1 MTITGTGT
9 MLRRPIGMMIDPLR
23 NLGVQVRSNGYLPIT
38 VQGPLRGG
46 ETDVEAYVS
55 SQFLT
60 GLLMSL
66 PLAEGDTI
74 LHVEQPNSL
83 PYLAVTVDLA
93 SKFRIRMEHNGFRE
107 FFIPGGQHYH
117 PAKLHIEG
125 DWSSA
130 AFMLVA
136 GAIAGEV
143 TAKRM
148 NTLSLQADLAIIQA
162 LTKAGAVIITT
173 PDEITVRKRE
183 LTGFDFDATQRP
195 DLFPI
200 LAVLGANCEG
210 TTHIRGVNRLVYKE
224 SNRAEAIVSEYT
236 KLGMD
241 VALEDDVM
249 TVRGGSLSGGTI
261 DSCNDHRIAMA
272 AAIAALAASGPVTIT
287 NAQAVTKSYPRFW
300 DDLDSIIRT
309 KHEQFRAQFQNNPFR
324 RVARP
329 RDRRHDR
336 RNAGRHSLLG
346 AGPRSRP
353 RTPPQYGDG
362 RHYAPARTRPAG
374 NRIGHL
380 QRTHGRHPADHP
392 VPECKHETARLC
404 RLRPSSPSVTCRPR
418 RFPQI
423 RRLQSSRR
431 RRHVLRPD
439 DRRTG
444 RSRSRS
450 QKLLPGV
457 RFSTRLTEIDGMTDS
472 GSFERILNDLRLAG
486 DTAGGVVEIRAQGV
500 AAGTG
505 EPFFDSIES
514 TAAHLIFPYRVSKE

>member
-1 MTITGTGT
+1 MEKTIHPSQVSGEVRPPCSKSYAQRALAAALLSDGETTLSNIELCDDTRYAMNVITGLGASVRQTGPTEYVIRGGLAPITDTINTGESGLATRLFTPIAALCDRRMTITGTGT

-287 NAQAVTKSYPRFW
+287 NAQADTKSYPRFW

-309 KHEQFRAQFQNNPFR
+309 KA
-324 RVARP
+324 
-329 RDRRHDR
+329 
-336 RNAGRHSLLG
+336 
-346 AGPRSRP
+346 
-353 RTPPQYGDG
+353 
-362 RHYAPARTRPAG
+362 
-374 NRIGHL
+374 
-380 QRTHGRHPADHP
+380 
-392 VPECKHETARLC
+392 
-404 RLRPSSPSVTCRPR
+404 
-418 RFPQI
+418 
-423 RRLQSSRR
+423 
-431 RRHVLRPD
+431 
-439 DRRTG
+439 
-444 RSRSRS
+444 
-450 QKLLPGV
+450 
-457 RFSTRLTEIDGMTDS
+457 
-472 GSFERILNDLRLAG
+472 
-486 DTAGGVVEIRAQGV
+486 
-500 AAGTG
+500 
-505 EPFFDSIES
+505 
-514 TAAHLIFPYRVSKE
+514 

>member
-1 MTITGTGT
+1 MEKTIHPSQVSGEVRPPCSKSYAQRALAAALLSDGETTLSNIELCDDTRYAMNVITGLGASVRQTGPTEYVIRGGLAPITDTINTGESGLATRLFTPIAALCDRRMTITGTGT

-272 AAIAALAASGPVTIT
+272 AAIAALATSGPVTIT

-309 KHEQFRAQFQNNPFR
+309 KA
-324 RVARP
+324 
-329 RDRRHDR
+329 
-336 RNAGRHSLLG
+336 
-346 AGPRSRP
+346 
-353 RTPPQYGDG
+353 
-362 RHYAPARTRPAG
+362 
-374 NRIGHL
+374 
-380 QRTHGRHPADHP
+380 
-392 VPECKHETARLC
+392 
-404 RLRPSSPSVTCRPR
+404 
-418 RFPQI
+418 
-423 RRLQSSRR
+423 
-431 RRHVLRPD
+431 
-439 DRRTG
+439 
-444 RSRSRS
+444 
-450 QKLLPGV
+450 
-457 RFSTRLTEIDGMTDS
+457 
-472 GSFERILNDLRLAG
+472 
-486 DTAGGVVEIRAQGV
+486 
-500 AAGTG
+500 
-505 EPFFDSIES
+505 
-514 TAAHLIFPYRVSKE
+514 

>member
-1 MTITGTGT
+1 MEKTIHPSQVSGEVRPPCSKSYAQRALAAALLSDGETTLSNIELCDDTRYAMNVITGLGASVRQTGPTEYVIRGGLAPITDTINTGESGLATRLFTPIAALCDRRMTITGTGT

-66 PLAEGDTI
+66 PMAEGDTI

-309 KHEQFRAQFQNNPFR
+309 KA
-324 RVARP
+324 
-329 RDRRHDR
+329 
-336 RNAGRHSLLG
+336 
-346 AGPRSRP
+346 
-353 RTPPQYGDG
+353 
-362 RHYAPARTRPAG
+362 
-374 NRIGHL
+374 
-380 QRTHGRHPADHP
+380 
-392 VPECKHETARLC
+392 
-404 RLRPSSPSVTCRPR
+404 
-418 RFPQI
+418 
-423 RRLQSSRR
+423 
-431 RRHVLRPD
+431 
-439 DRRTG
+439 
-444 RSRSRS
+444 
-450 QKLLPGV
+450 
-457 RFSTRLTEIDGMTDS
+457 
-472 GSFERILNDLRLAG
+472 
-486 DTAGGVVEIRAQGV
+486 
-500 AAGTG
+500 
-505 EPFFDSIES
+505 
-514 TAAHLIFPYRVSKE
+514 

>member
-1 MTITGTGT
+1 MEKTIHPSQVSGEVRPPCSKSYAQRALAAALLSDGETTLSNIELCDDTRYAMNVITGLGASVRQTGPTEYVIRGGLAPITDTINTGESGLATRLFTPIAALCDRRMTITGTGT

-173 PDEITVRKRE
+173 PDEIIVRKRE

-309 KHEQFRAQFQNNPFR
+309 KA
-324 RVARP
+324 
-329 RDRRHDR
+329 
-336 RNAGRHSLLG
+336 
-346 AGPRSRP
+346 
-353 RTPPQYGDG
+353 
-362 RHYAPARTRPAG
+362 
-374 NRIGHL
+374 
-380 QRTHGRHPADHP
+380 
-392 VPECKHETARLC
+392 
-404 RLRPSSPSVTCRPR
+404 
-418 RFPQI
+418 
-423 RRLQSSRR
+423 
-431 RRHVLRPD
+431 
-439 DRRTG
+439 
-444 RSRSRS
+444 
-450 QKLLPGV
+450 
-457 RFSTRLTEIDGMTDS
+457 
-472 GSFERILNDLRLAG
+472 
-486 DTAGGVVEIRAQGV
+486 
-500 AAGTG
+500 
-505 EPFFDSIES
+505 
-514 TAAHLIFPYRVSKE
+514 

>member
-1 MTITGTGT
+1 MEKTIHPSQVSGEVRPPCSKSYAQRALAAALLSDGETTLSNIELCDDTRYAMNVITGLGASVRQTGPTEYVIRGGLAPITDTINTGESGLATRLFTPIAALCDRRMTITGTGT

-55 SQFLT
+55 SQVLT

-309 KHEQFRAQFQNNPFR
+309 KA
-324 RVARP
+324 
-329 RDRRHDR
+329 
-336 RNAGRHSLLG
+336 
-346 AGPRSRP
+346 
-353 RTPPQYGDG
+353 
-362 RHYAPARTRPAG
+362 
-374 NRIGHL
+374 
-380 QRTHGRHPADHP
+380 
-392 VPECKHETARLC
+392 
-404 RLRPSSPSVTCRPR
+404 
-418 RFPQI
+418 
-423 RRLQSSRR
+423 
-431 RRHVLRPD
+431 
-439 DRRTG
+439 
-444 RSRSRS
+444 
-450 QKLLPGV
+450 
-457 RFSTRLTEIDGMTDS
+457 
-472 GSFERILNDLRLAG
+472 
-486 DTAGGVVEIRAQGV
+486 
-500 AAGTG
+500 
-505 EPFFDSIES
+505 
-514 TAAHLIFPYRVSKE
+514 

>member
-1 MTITGTGT
+1 MEKTIHPSQVSGEVRPPCSKSYAQRALAAALLSDGETTLSNIELCDDTRYAMNVITGLGASVRQTGPTEYVIRGGLAPITDTINTGESGLATRLFTPIAALCDRRMTITGTGT

-241 VALEDDVM
+241 VALEADVM

-272 AAIAALAASGPVTIT
+272 AAIAARAASGPVTIT

-309 KHEQFRAQFQNNPFR
+309 KA
-324 RVARP
+324 
-329 RDRRHDR
+329 
-336 RNAGRHSLLG
+336 
-346 AGPRSRP
+346 
-353 RTPPQYGDG
+353 
-362 RHYAPARTRPAG
+362 
-374 NRIGHL
+374 
-380 QRTHGRHPADHP
+380 
-392 VPECKHETARLC
+392 
-404 RLRPSSPSVTCRPR
+404 
-418 RFPQI
+418 
-423 RRLQSSRR
+423 
-431 RRHVLRPD
+431 
-439 DRRTG
+439 
-444 RSRSRS
+444 
-450 QKLLPGV
+450 
-457 RFSTRLTEIDGMTDS
+457 
-472 GSFERILNDLRLAG
+472 
-486 DTAGGVVEIRAQGV
+486 
-500 AAGTG
+500 
-505 EPFFDSIES
+505 
-514 TAAHLIFPYRVSKE
+514 

>member
-1 MTITGTGT
+1 MEKTIHPSQVSGEVRPPCSKSYAQRALAAALLSDGETTLSNIELCDDTRYAMNVITGLGASVRQTGPTEYVIRGGLAPITDTINTGESGLATRLFTPIAALCDRRMTITGTGT

-83 PYLAVTVDLA
+83 PYLAVTVALA

-309 KHEQFRAQFQNNPFR
+309 KA
-324 RVARP
+324 
-329 RDRRHDR
+329 
-336 RNAGRHSLLG
+336 
-346 AGPRSRP
+346 
-353 RTPPQYGDG
+353 
-362 RHYAPARTRPAG
+362 
-374 NRIGHL
+374 
-380 QRTHGRHPADHP
+380 
-392 VPECKHETARLC
+392 
-404 RLRPSSPSVTCRPR
+404 
-418 RFPQI
+418 
-423 RRLQSSRR
+423 
-431 RRHVLRPD
+431 
-439 DRRTG
+439 
-444 RSRSRS
+444 
-450 QKLLPGV
+450 
-457 RFSTRLTEIDGMTDS
+457 
-472 GSFERILNDLRLAG
+472 
-486 DTAGGVVEIRAQGV
+486 
-500 AAGTG
+500 
-505 EPFFDSIES
+505 
-514 TAAHLIFPYRVSKE
+514 

>member
-1 MTITGTGT
+1 MEKTIHPSQVSGEVRPPCSKSYAQRALAAALLSDGETTLSNIELCDDTRYAMNVITGLGASVRQTGPTEYVIRGGLAPITDTINTGESGLATRLFTPIAALCDRRMTITGTGT

-83 PYLAVTVDLA
+83 PDRAVTVDLA

-309 KHEQFRAQFQNNPFR
+309 KA
-324 RVARP
+324 
-329 RDRRHDR
+329 
-336 RNAGRHSLLG
+336 
-346 AGPRSRP
+346 
-353 RTPPQYGDG
+353 
-362 RHYAPARTRPAG
+362 
-374 NRIGHL
+374 
-380 QRTHGRHPADHP
+380 
-392 VPECKHETARLC
+392 
-404 RLRPSSPSVTCRPR
+404 
-418 RFPQI
+418 
-423 RRLQSSRR
+423 
-431 RRHVLRPD
+431 
-439 DRRTG
+439 
-444 RSRSRS
+444 
-450 QKLLPGV
+450 
-457 RFSTRLTEIDGMTDS
+457 
-472 GSFERILNDLRLAG
+472 
-486 DTAGGVVEIRAQGV
+486 
-500 AAGTG
+500 
-505 EPFFDSIES
+505 
-514 TAAHLIFPYRVSKE
+514 

>member
-1 MTITGTGT
+1 MEKTIHPSQVSGEVRPPCSKSYAQRALAAALLSDGETTLSNIELCDDTRYAMNVITGLGASVRQTGPTEYVIRGGLAPITDTINTGESGLATRLFTPIAALCDRRMTITGTGT

-210 TTHIRGVNRLVYKE
+210 TTHIRGVNGLVYKE

-309 KHEQFRAQFQNNPFR
+309 KA
-324 RVARP
+324 
-329 RDRRHDR
+329 
-336 RNAGRHSLLG
+336 
-346 AGPRSRP
+346 
-353 RTPPQYGDG
+353 
-362 RHYAPARTRPAG
+362 
-374 NRIGHL
+374 
-380 QRTHGRHPADHP
+380 
-392 VPECKHETARLC
+392 
-404 RLRPSSPSVTCRPR
+404 
-418 RFPQI
+418 
-423 RRLQSSRR
+423 
-431 RRHVLRPD
+431 
-439 DRRTG
+439 
-444 RSRSRS
+444 
-450 QKLLPGV
+450 
-457 RFSTRLTEIDGMTDS
+457 
-472 GSFERILNDLRLAG
+472 
-486 DTAGGVVEIRAQGV
+486 
-500 AAGTG
+500 
-505 EPFFDSIES
+505 
-514 TAAHLIFPYRVSKE
+514 

>member
-1 MTITGTGT
+1 MEKTIHPSQVSGEVRPPCSKSYAQRALAAALLSDGETTLSNIELCDDTRYAMNVITGLGASVRQTGPTEYVIRGGLAPITDTINTGESGLATRLFTPIAALCDRRMTITGTGP
-9 MLRRPIGMMIDPLR
+9 MPRRPIGMMIDPLR

-210 TTHIRGVNRLVYKE
+210 TTHIRGMNRLVYKE

-309 KHEQFRAQFQNNPFR
+309 KA
-324 RVARP
+324 
-329 RDRRHDR
+329 
-336 RNAGRHSLLG
+336 
-346 AGPRSRP
+346 
-353 RTPPQYGDG
+353 
-362 RHYAPARTRPAG
+362 
-374 NRIGHL
+374 
-380 QRTHGRHPADHP
+380 
-392 VPECKHETARLC
+392 
-404 RLRPSSPSVTCRPR
+404 
-418 RFPQI
+418 
-423 RRLQSSRR
+423 
-431 RRHVLRPD
+431 
-439 DRRTG
+439 
-444 RSRSRS
+444 
-450 QKLLPGV
+450 
-457 RFSTRLTEIDGMTDS
+457 
-472 GSFERILNDLRLAG
+472 
-486 DTAGGVVEIRAQGV
+486 
-500 AAGTG
+500 
-505 EPFFDSIES
+505 
-514 TAAHLIFPYRVSKE
+514 

>member
-1 MTITGTGT
+1 MEKTIHPSQVSGEVRPPCSKSYAQRALAAALLSDGETTLSNIELCDDTRYAMNVITGLGASVRQTGPTEYVIRGGLAPITDTINTGESGLATRLFTPIAALCDRRMTITGTGT

-60 GLLMSL
+60 GLLMAL

-309 KHEQFRAQFQNNPFR
+309 KA
-324 RVARP
+324 
-329 RDRRHDR
+329 
-336 RNAGRHSLLG
+336 
-346 AGPRSRP
+346 
-353 RTPPQYGDG
+353 
-362 RHYAPARTRPAG
+362 
-374 NRIGHL
+374 
-380 QRTHGRHPADHP
+380 
-392 VPECKHETARLC
+392 
-404 RLRPSSPSVTCRPR
+404 
-418 RFPQI
+418 
-423 RRLQSSRR
+423 
-431 RRHVLRPD
+431 
-439 DRRTG
+439 
-444 RSRSRS
+444 
-450 QKLLPGV
+450 
-457 RFSTRLTEIDGMTDS
+457 
-472 GSFERILNDLRLAG
+472 
-486 DTAGGVVEIRAQGV
+486 
-500 AAGTG
+500 
-505 EPFFDSIES
+505 
-514 TAAHLIFPYRVSKE
+514 

>member
-1 MTITGTGT
+1 MEKTIHPSQVSGEVRPPCSKSYAQRALAAALLSDGETTLSNIELCDDTRYAMNVITGLGASVRQTGPTEYVIRGGLAPITDTINTGESGLATRLFTPIAALCDRRMTITGTGT

-249 TVRGGSLSGGTI
+249 TGRGGSLSGGTI

-309 KHEQFRAQFQNNPFR
+309 KA
-324 RVARP
+324 
-329 RDRRHDR
+329 
-336 RNAGRHSLLG
+336 
-346 AGPRSRP
+346 
-353 RTPPQYGDG
+353 
-362 RHYAPARTRPAG
+362 
-374 NRIGHL
+374 
-380 QRTHGRHPADHP
+380 
-392 VPECKHETARLC
+392 
-404 RLRPSSPSVTCRPR
+404 
-418 RFPQI
+418 
-423 RRLQSSRR
+423 
-431 RRHVLRPD
+431 
-439 DRRTG
+439 
-444 RSRSRS
+444 
-450 QKLLPGV
+450 
-457 RFSTRLTEIDGMTDS
+457 
-472 GSFERILNDLRLAG
+472 
-486 DTAGGVVEIRAQGV
+486 
-500 AAGTG
+500 
-505 EPFFDSIES
+505 
-514 TAAHLIFPYRVSKE
+514 

>member
-1 MTITGTGT
+1 MEKTIHPSQVSGEVRPPCSKSYAQRALAAALLSDGETTLSNIELCDDTRYAMNVITGLGASVRQTGPTEYVIRGGLAPITDTINTGESGLATRLFTPIAALCDRRMTITGTGT

-46 ETDVEAYVS
+46 ETDVEACVS

-309 KHEQFRAQFQNNPFR
+309 KA
-324 RVARP
+324 
-329 RDRRHDR
+329 
-336 RNAGRHSLLG
+336 
-346 AGPRSRP
+346 
-353 RTPPQYGDG
+353 
-362 RHYAPARTRPAG
+362 
-374 NRIGHL
+374 
-380 QRTHGRHPADHP
+380 
-392 VPECKHETARLC
+392 
-404 RLRPSSPSVTCRPR
+404 
-418 RFPQI
+418 
-423 RRLQSSRR
+423 
-431 RRHVLRPD
+431 
-439 DRRTG
+439 
-444 RSRSRS
+444 
-450 QKLLPGV
+450 
-457 RFSTRLTEIDGMTDS
+457 
-472 GSFERILNDLRLAG
+472 
-486 DTAGGVVEIRAQGV
+486 
-500 AAGTG
+500 
-505 EPFFDSIES
+505 
-514 TAAHLIFPYRVSKE
+514 

>member
-1 MTITGTGT
+1 MEKTIHPSQVSGEVRPPCSKSYAQRALAAALLSDGETTLSNIELCDDTRYAMNVITGLGASVRQTGPTEYVIRGGLAPITDTINTGESGLATRLFTPIAALCDRRMTITGTGT

-272 AAIAALAASGPVTIT
+272 AVIAALAASGPVTIT

-309 KHEQFRAQFQNNPFR
+309 KA
-324 RVARP
+324 
-329 RDRRHDR
+329 
-336 RNAGRHSLLG
+336 
-346 AGPRSRP
+346 
-353 RTPPQYGDG
+353 
-362 RHYAPARTRPAG
+362 
-374 NRIGHL
+374 
-380 QRTHGRHPADHP
+380 
-392 VPECKHETARLC
+392 
-404 RLRPSSPSVTCRPR
+404 
-418 RFPQI
+418 
-423 RRLQSSRR
+423 
-431 RRHVLRPD
+431 
-439 DRRTG
+439 
-444 RSRSRS
+444 
-450 QKLLPGV
+450 
-457 RFSTRLTEIDGMTDS
+457 
-472 GSFERILNDLRLAG
+472 
-486 DTAGGVVEIRAQGV
+486 
-500 AAGTG
+500 
-505 EPFFDSIES
+505 
-514 TAAHLIFPYRVSKE
+514 

>member
-1 MTITGTGT
+1 MEKTIHPSQVSGEVRPPCSKSYAQRALAAALLSDGETTLSNIELCDDTRYAMNVITGLGASVRQTGPTEYVIRGGLAPITDTINTGESGLATRLFTPIAALCDRRMTITGTGT

-23 NLGVQVRSNGYLPIT
+23 NLGVQDRSNGYLPIT

-309 KHEQFRAQFQNNPFR
+309 KA
-324 RVARP
+324 
-329 RDRRHDR
+329 
-336 RNAGRHSLLG
+336 
-346 AGPRSRP
+346 
-353 RTPPQYGDG
+353 
-362 RHYAPARTRPAG
+362 
-374 NRIGHL
+374 
-380 QRTHGRHPADHP
+380 
-392 VPECKHETARLC
+392 
-404 RLRPSSPSVTCRPR
+404 
-418 RFPQI
+418 
-423 RRLQSSRR
+423 
-431 RRHVLRPD
+431 
-439 DRRTG
+439 
-444 RSRSRS
+444 
-450 QKLLPGV
+450 
-457 RFSTRLTEIDGMTDS
+457 
-472 GSFERILNDLRLAG
+472 
-486 DTAGGVVEIRAQGV
+486 
-500 AAGTG
+500 
-505 EPFFDSIES
+505 
-514 TAAHLIFPYRVSKE
+514 

>member
-1 MTITGTGT
+1 MEKTIHPSQVSGEVRPPCSKSYAQRALAAALLSDGETTLSNIELCDDTRYAMNVITGLGASVRQTGPTEYVIRGGLAPITDTINTGESGLATRLFTPIAALCDRRMTITGTGT

-210 TTHIRGVNRLVYKE
+210 TTHIRGMNRLVYKE

-249 TVRGGSLSGGTI
+249 TVRGGSLSGETI
-261 DSCNDHRIAMA
+261 DSSNDHRIAMA

-309 KHEQFRAQFQNNPFR
+309 KA
-324 RVARP
+324 
-329 RDRRHDR
+329 
-336 RNAGRHSLLG
+336 
-346 AGPRSRP
+346 
-353 RTPPQYGDG
+353 
-362 RHYAPARTRPAG
+362 
-374 NRIGHL
+374 
-380 QRTHGRHPADHP
+380 
-392 VPECKHETARLC
+392 
-404 RLRPSSPSVTCRPR
+404 
-418 RFPQI
+418 
-423 RRLQSSRR
+423 
-431 RRHVLRPD
+431 
-439 DRRTG
+439 
-444 RSRSRS
+444 
-450 QKLLPGV
+450 
-457 RFSTRLTEIDGMTDS
+457 
-472 GSFERILNDLRLAG
+472 
-486 DTAGGVVEIRAQGV
+486 
-500 AAGTG
+500 
-505 EPFFDSIES
+505 
-514 TAAHLIFPYRVSKE
+514 

>member
-1 MTITGTGT
+1 MEKTIHPSQVSGEVRPPCSKSYAQRALAAALLSDGETTLSNIELCDDTRYAMNVITGLGASVRQTGPTEYVIRGGLAPITDTINTGESGLATRLFTPIAALCDRRMTITGTGT

-272 AAIAALAASGPVTIT
+272 AAIAALAAAGPVTIT

-309 KHEQFRAQFQNNPFR
+309 KA
-324 RVARP
+324 
-329 RDRRHDR
+329 
-336 RNAGRHSLLG
+336 
-346 AGPRSRP
+346 
-353 RTPPQYGDG
+353 
-362 RHYAPARTRPAG
+362 
-374 NRIGHL
+374 
-380 QRTHGRHPADHP
+380 
-392 VPECKHETARLC
+392 
-404 RLRPSSPSVTCRPR
+404 
-418 RFPQI
+418 
-423 RRLQSSRR
+423 
-431 RRHVLRPD
+431 
-439 DRRTG
+439 
-444 RSRSRS
+444 
-450 QKLLPGV
+450 
-457 RFSTRLTEIDGMTDS
+457 
-472 GSFERILNDLRLAG
+472 
-486 DTAGGVVEIRAQGV
+486 
-500 AAGTG
+500 
-505 EPFFDSIES
+505 
-514 TAAHLIFPYRVSKE
+514 

>member
-1 MTITGTGT
+1 MDKTIHPTQVSAEVTPPCSKSYAQRALAAALLSDGETTLSNIELCDDTRYAMNVITGLGASVRQTGPTEYVIRGGLAPITDTINTGAAGRATRLFTPIAALCDRRMTITGTGT

-309 KHEQFRAQFQNNPFR
+309 KA
-324 RVARP
+324 
-329 RDRRHDR
+329 
-336 RNAGRHSLLG
+336 
-346 AGPRSRP
+346 
-353 RTPPQYGDG
+353 
-362 RHYAPARTRPAG
+362 
-374 NRIGHL
+374 
-380 QRTHGRHPADHP
+380 
-392 VPECKHETARLC
+392 
-404 RLRPSSPSVTCRPR
+404 
-418 RFPQI
+418 
-423 RRLQSSRR
+423 
-431 RRHVLRPD
+431 
-439 DRRTG
+439 
-444 RSRSRS
+444 
-450 QKLLPGV
+450 
-457 RFSTRLTEIDGMTDS
+457 
-472 GSFERILNDLRLAG
+472 
-486 DTAGGVVEIRAQGV
+486 
-500 AAGTG
+500 
-505 EPFFDSIES
+505 
-514 TAAHLIFPYRVSKE
+514 

>member
-1 MTITGTGT
+1 MEKTIHPSQVSGEVRPPCSKSYAQRALAAALLADGETTLSNISLCDDTRYAMNVITGLGSSVRQTVPTEYVIRGGLAPITDTINTGESGLATRLFTPIAALCDRRMTITGTGT

-309 KHEQFRAQFQNNPFR
+309 KA
-324 RVARP
+324 
-329 RDRRHDR
+329 
-336 RNAGRHSLLG
+336 
-346 AGPRSRP
+346 
-353 RTPPQYGDG
+353 
-362 RHYAPARTRPAG
+362 
-374 NRIGHL
+374 
-380 QRTHGRHPADHP
+380 
-392 VPECKHETARLC
+392 
-404 RLRPSSPSVTCRPR
+404 
-418 RFPQI
+418 
-423 RRLQSSRR
+423 
-431 RRHVLRPD
+431 
-439 DRRTG
+439 
-444 RSRSRS
+444 
-450 QKLLPGV
+450 
-457 RFSTRLTEIDGMTDS
+457 
-472 GSFERILNDLRLAG
+472 
-486 DTAGGVVEIRAQGV
+486 
-500 AAGTG
+500 
-505 EPFFDSIES
+505 
-514 TAAHLIFPYRVSKE
+514 

>member
-1 MTITGTGT
+1 MEKTIHPSQVSGEVRPPCSKSYAQRALAAALLSDGETTLSNIELCDDTRYAMNVITGLGASVRQTGPTEYVIRGGLAPITNTINTGESGLATRLFTPIAALCDRRMTITGTGT

-200 LAVLGANCEG
+200 LAVLGTNCEG

-272 AAIAALAASGPVTIT
+272 AAIAALAASDPVTIT

-309 KHEQFRAQFQNNPFR
+309 KA
-324 RVARP
+324 
-329 RDRRHDR
+329 
-336 RNAGRHSLLG
+336 
-346 AGPRSRP
+346 
-353 RTPPQYGDG
+353 
-362 RHYAPARTRPAG
+362 
-374 NRIGHL
+374 
-380 QRTHGRHPADHP
+380 
-392 VPECKHETARLC
+392 
-404 RLRPSSPSVTCRPR
+404 
-418 RFPQI
+418 
-423 RRLQSSRR
+423 
-431 RRHVLRPD
+431 
-439 DRRTG
+439 
-444 RSRSRS
+444 
-450 QKLLPGV
+450 
-457 RFSTRLTEIDGMTDS
+457 
-472 GSFERILNDLRLAG
+472 
-486 DTAGGVVEIRAQGV
+486 
-500 AAGTG
+500 
-505 EPFFDSIES
+505 
-514 TAAHLIFPYRVSKE
+514 

>member
-1 MTITGTGT
+1 MEKTIHPSQVSGEVRPPCSKSYAQRALAAALLSDGETTLSNIELCDDTRYAMNVITGLGASVRQTGPTEYVIRGGLAPITDTINTGESGLATRLFTPIAALCDRRMTITGTGT

-55 SQFLT
+55 SQFLP

-309 KHEQFRAQFQNNPFR
+309 KA
-324 RVARP
+324 
-329 RDRRHDR
+329 
-336 RNAGRHSLLG
+336 
-346 AGPRSRP
+346 
-353 RTPPQYGDG
+353 
-362 RHYAPARTRPAG
+362 
-374 NRIGHL
+374 
-380 QRTHGRHPADHP
+380 
-392 VPECKHETARLC
+392 
-404 RLRPSSPSVTCRPR
+404 
-418 RFPQI
+418 
-423 RRLQSSRR
+423 
-431 RRHVLRPD
+431 
-439 DRRTG
+439 
-444 RSRSRS
+444 
-450 QKLLPGV
+450 
-457 RFSTRLTEIDGMTDS
+457 
-472 GSFERILNDLRLAG
+472 
-486 DTAGGVVEIRAQGV
+486 
-500 AAGTG
+500 
-505 EPFFDSIES
+505 
-514 TAAHLIFPYRVSKE
+514 

>member
-1 MTITGTGT
+1 MEKTIHPSQVSGEVRPPCSKSYAQRALAAALLSDGETTLSNIELCDETRYAMNVITGLGASVRQTGPTEYVIRGGLAPITDTINTGESGLATRLFTPIAALCDRRMTITGTGT

-309 KHEQFRAQFQNNPFR
+309 KA
-324 RVARP
+324 
-329 RDRRHDR
+329 
-336 RNAGRHSLLG
+336 
-346 AGPRSRP
+346 
-353 RTPPQYGDG
+353 
-362 RHYAPARTRPAG
+362 
-374 NRIGHL
+374 
-380 QRTHGRHPADHP
+380 
-392 VPECKHETARLC
+392 
-404 RLRPSSPSVTCRPR
+404 
-418 RFPQI
+418 
-423 RRLQSSRR
+423 
-431 RRHVLRPD
+431 
-439 DRRTG
+439 
-444 RSRSRS
+444 
-450 QKLLPGV
+450 
-457 RFSTRLTEIDGMTDS
+457 
-472 GSFERILNDLRLAG
+472 
-486 DTAGGVVEIRAQGV
+486 
-500 AAGTG
+500 
-505 EPFFDSIES
+505 
-514 TAAHLIFPYRVSKE
+514 

>member
-1 MTITGTGT
+1 MEKTIHRSQVPGEARPPCSKSYAQRALAAALLSDGETTLSNIELCDDTRYAMNVITGLGASVRQTGPTEYVIRGGLAPITDTINTGESGLATRLFTPIAALCDRRMTITGTGT

-309 KHEQFRAQFQNNPFR
+309 KA
-324 RVARP
+324 
-329 RDRRHDR
+329 
-336 RNAGRHSLLG
+336 
-346 AGPRSRP
+346 
-353 RTPPQYGDG
+353 
-362 RHYAPARTRPAG
+362 
-374 NRIGHL
+374 
-380 QRTHGRHPADHP
+380 
-392 VPECKHETARLC
+392 
-404 RLRPSSPSVTCRPR
+404 
-418 RFPQI
+418 
-423 RRLQSSRR
+423 
-431 RRHVLRPD
+431 
-439 DRRTG
+439 
-444 RSRSRS
+444 
-450 QKLLPGV
+450 
-457 RFSTRLTEIDGMTDS
+457 
-472 GSFERILNDLRLAG
+472 
-486 DTAGGVVEIRAQGV
+486 
-500 AAGTG
+500 
-505 EPFFDSIES
+505 
-514 TAAHLIFPYRVSKE
+514 

>member
-1 MTITGTGT
+1 MEKTIHPSQVSGEVRPPCSKSYAQRALAAALLSDGETTLSNIELCDDTRYAMNVITGLGASVRQTGPTEYVIRGGLAPITDTINTGESGLATRLFTPIAALCDRRMTITGTGT

-249 TVRGGSLSGGTI
+249 TVRGGSLPGGTI

-309 KHEQFRAQFQNNPFR
+309 KA
-324 RVARP
+324 
-329 RDRRHDR
+329 
-336 RNAGRHSLLG
+336 
-346 AGPRSRP
+346 
-353 RTPPQYGDG
+353 
-362 RHYAPARTRPAG
+362 
-374 NRIGHL
+374 
-380 QRTHGRHPADHP
+380 
-392 VPECKHETARLC
+392 
-404 RLRPSSPSVTCRPR
+404 
-418 RFPQI
+418 
-423 RRLQSSRR
+423 
-431 RRHVLRPD
+431 
-439 DRRTG
+439 
-444 RSRSRS
+444 
-450 QKLLPGV
+450 
-457 RFSTRLTEIDGMTDS
+457 
-472 GSFERILNDLRLAG
+472 
-486 DTAGGVVEIRAQGV
+486 
-500 AAGTG
+500 
-505 EPFFDSIES
+505 
-514 TAAHLIFPYRVSKE
+514 

>member
-1 MTITGTGT
+1 MEKTIHPSQVSGEVRPPCSKSYAQRALAAALLSDGETTLSNIELCDDTRYAMNVITGLGASVRQTGPTEYVIRGGLAPITDTINTGESGLATRLFTPIAALCDRRMTITGTGT

-287 NAQAVTKSYPRFW
+287 NAQAVTKSYPRFC

-309 KHEQFRAQFQNNPFR
+309 KA
-324 RVARP
+324 
-329 RDRRHDR
+329 
-336 RNAGRHSLLG
+336 
-346 AGPRSRP
+346 
-353 RTPPQYGDG
+353 
-362 RHYAPARTRPAG
+362 
-374 NRIGHL
+374 
-380 QRTHGRHPADHP
+380 
-392 VPECKHETARLC
+392 
-404 RLRPSSPSVTCRPR
+404 
-418 RFPQI
+418 
-423 RRLQSSRR
+423 
-431 RRHVLRPD
+431 
-439 DRRTG
+439 
-444 RSRSRS
+444 
-450 QKLLPGV
+450 
-457 RFSTRLTEIDGMTDS
+457 
-472 GSFERILNDLRLAG
+472 
-486 DTAGGVVEIRAQGV
+486 
-500 AAGTG
+500 
-505 EPFFDSIES
+505 
-514 TAAHLIFPYRVSKE
+514 

>member
-1 MTITGTGT
+1 MEKTIHPSQVSGEVRPPCSKSYAQRALAAALLSDGETTLSNIELCDDTRYAMNVITGLGASVRQTGPTEYVIRGGLAPITDTINTGESGLATRLFTPIAALCDRRMTITGTGT

-46 ETDVEAYVS
+46 ETDVEAFVS

-125 DWSSA
+125 AWSSA

-210 TTHIRGVNRLVYKE
+210 TTHIRGMNRLVYKE

-309 KHEQFRAQFQNNPFR
+309 KA
-324 RVARP
+324 
-329 RDRRHDR
+329 
-336 RNAGRHSLLG
+336 
-346 AGPRSRP
+346 
-353 RTPPQYGDG
+353 
-362 RHYAPARTRPAG
+362 
-374 NRIGHL
+374 
-380 QRTHGRHPADHP
+380 
-392 VPECKHETARLC
+392 
-404 RLRPSSPSVTCRPR
+404 
-418 RFPQI
+418 
-423 RRLQSSRR
+423 
-431 RRHVLRPD
+431 
-439 DRRTG
+439 
-444 RSRSRS
+444 
-450 QKLLPGV
+450 
-457 RFSTRLTEIDGMTDS
+457 
-472 GSFERILNDLRLAG
+472 
-486 DTAGGVVEIRAQGV
+486 
-500 AAGTG
+500 
-505 EPFFDSIES
+505 
-514 TAAHLIFPYRVSKE
+514 

>member
-1 MTITGTGT
+1 MENTIHPSQVSGEVRPPCSKSYAQRALAAALLSDGETTLSNIELCDDTRYAMNVITGLGASVRQTGPTEYVIRGGLAPITDTINTGESGLATRLFTPIAALCDRRMTITGTGT

-210 TTHIRGVNRLVYKE
+210 TTHIRGMNRLVYKE

-309 KHEQFRAQFQNNPFR
+309 KA
-324 RVARP
+324 
-329 RDRRHDR
+329 
-336 RNAGRHSLLG
+336 
-346 AGPRSRP
+346 
-353 RTPPQYGDG
+353 
-362 RHYAPARTRPAG
+362 
-374 NRIGHL
+374 
-380 QRTHGRHPADHP
+380 
-392 VPECKHETARLC
+392 
-404 RLRPSSPSVTCRPR
+404 
-418 RFPQI
+418 
-423 RRLQSSRR
+423 
-431 RRHVLRPD
+431 
-439 DRRTG
+439 
-444 RSRSRS
+444 
-450 QKLLPGV
+450 
-457 RFSTRLTEIDGMTDS
+457 
-472 GSFERILNDLRLAG
+472 
-486 DTAGGVVEIRAQGV
+486 
-500 AAGTG
+500 
-505 EPFFDSIES
+505 
-514 TAAHLIFPYRVSKE
+514 

>member
-1 MTITGTGT
+1 MEKTIHPSQVSGEVRPPCSKSYAQRALAAALLSDGETTLSNIELCDDTRYAMNVITGLGASVRQTGPTEYVIRGGLAPITDTINTGESGLATRLFTPIAALCDRRMTITGTGT

-200 LAVLGANCEG
+200 LAVLGANCER

-309 KHEQFRAQFQNNPFR
+309 KA
-324 RVARP
+324 
-329 RDRRHDR
+329 
-336 RNAGRHSLLG
+336 
-346 AGPRSRP
+346 
-353 RTPPQYGDG
+353 
-362 RHYAPARTRPAG
+362 
-374 NRIGHL
+374 
-380 QRTHGRHPADHP
+380 
-392 VPECKHETARLC
+392 
-404 RLRPSSPSVTCRPR
+404 
-418 RFPQI
+418 
-423 RRLQSSRR
+423 
-431 RRHVLRPD
+431 
-439 DRRTG
+439 
-444 RSRSRS
+444 
-450 QKLLPGV
+450 
-457 RFSTRLTEIDGMTDS
+457 
-472 GSFERILNDLRLAG
+472 
-486 DTAGGVVEIRAQGV
+486 
-500 AAGTG
+500 
-505 EPFFDSIES
+505 
-514 TAAHLIFPYRVSKE
+514 

>member
-1 MTITGTGT
+1 MEKTIHPSQVSGEVRPPCSKSYAQRALAAALLSDGETTLSNIELCDDTRYAMNVITGLGASVRQTGPTEYVIRGGLAPITDTINTGESGLATRLFTPIAALCDRRMTITGTGT

-93 SKFRIRMEHNGFRE
+93 SKFRIRMDHNGFRE

-309 KHEQFRAQFQNNPFR
+309 KA
-324 RVARP
+324 
-329 RDRRHDR
+329 
-336 RNAGRHSLLG
+336 
-346 AGPRSRP
+346 
-353 RTPPQYGDG
+353 
-362 RHYAPARTRPAG
+362 
-374 NRIGHL
+374 
-380 QRTHGRHPADHP
+380 
-392 VPECKHETARLC
+392 
-404 RLRPSSPSVTCRPR
+404 
-418 RFPQI
+418 
-423 RRLQSSRR
+423 
-431 RRHVLRPD
+431 
-439 DRRTG
+439 
-444 RSRSRS
+444 
-450 QKLLPGV
+450 
-457 RFSTRLTEIDGMTDS
+457 
-472 GSFERILNDLRLAG
+472 
-486 DTAGGVVEIRAQGV
+486 
-500 AAGTG
+500 
-505 EPFFDSIES
+505 
-514 TAAHLIFPYRVSKE
+514 